1 MHDEQERGTWSD
13 SEAERLLRAV
23 LKYSK
28 QYIHD
33 KGKWLLNQITLVS
46 SLLIQNFPLFLLTAY
61 IMNDCDLT
69 YW

>member
-33 KGKWLLNQITLVS
+33 KGKWLLNQICFDFFFINS
-46 SLLIQNFPLFLLTAY
+46 EF
-61 IMNDCDLT
+61 
-69 YW
+69 

>member
-33 KGKWLLNQITLVS
+33 KGKCLLNQIYFGFIFINS
-46 SLLIQNFPLFLLTAY
+46 EFSPYPAY
-61 IMNDCDLT
+61 IMNYRDLT
-69 YW
+69 

>member
-33 KGKWLLNQITLVS
+33 KGKWS
-46 SLLIQNFPLFLLTAY
+46 SLLTQNFHLFLL
-61 IMNDCDLT
+61 LL
-69 YW
+69 

>member
-33 KGKWLLNQITLVS
+33 KGKWLLN
-46 SLLIQNFPLFLLTAY
+46 
-61 IMNDCDLT
+61 
-69 YW
+69 

>member
-33 KGKWLLNQITLVS
+33 KGKWLLNQIYFSFIFINSES
-46 SLLIQNFPLFLLTAY
+46 SPFPAF
-61 IMNDCDLT
+61 IMNIVIHIT
-69 YW
+69 NW

>member
-33 KGKWLLNQITLVS
+33 KGKCLLNQIYFDFIFINSEFLP
-46 SLLIQNFPLFLLTAY
+46 FPAY
-61 IMNDCDLT
+61 NMNYRDLT

>member
-33 KGKWLLNQITLVS
+33 KGKWS
-46 SLLIQNFPLFLLTAY
+46 SLLTRLFLL
-61 IMNDCDLT
+61 LL
-69 YW
+69 

>member
-28 QYIHD
+28 QYIYD
-33 KGKWLLNQITLVS
+33 KGKWLLNQIYFS
-46 SLLIQNFPLFLLTAY
+46 FIFINSEFSLFPAY
-61 IMNDCDLT
+61 IMNIVIHIT
-69 YW
+69 NW